1 MIARASD
8 DREVHMFLQRFREL
22 SCGGSRYERMPYKHC
37 TKNMWVVKPAAQNQG
52 RGIEVFKNA
61 KDITNH
67 IFSQKGSYWVIQK
80 YIEKPLLYNGRK
92 FDIRV
97 WVLLT
102 EKFQIYFYREGY
114 LRTSSID
121 YSNQDKNLHVH
132 LTNQC
137 LQVNGAEYGKHEEG
151 NVLSFK
157 QF

>member
-1 MIARASD
+1 
-8 DREVHMFLQRFREL
+8 
-22 SCGGSRYERMPYKHC
+22 MPYKHC